1 MLMRNSDA
9 KINPLLVSALLSMLE
24 STLSLNAHSTPREV
38 ARKLVEKWNV
48 LFLTSFSCLNF
59 SVSLKLFS
67 NCADFLVL
75 QL

>member
-38 ARKLVEKWNV
+38 ARKLV
-48 LFLTSFSCLNF
+48 TRYY
-59 SVSLKLFS
+59 
-67 NCADFLVL
+67 
-75 QL
+75 